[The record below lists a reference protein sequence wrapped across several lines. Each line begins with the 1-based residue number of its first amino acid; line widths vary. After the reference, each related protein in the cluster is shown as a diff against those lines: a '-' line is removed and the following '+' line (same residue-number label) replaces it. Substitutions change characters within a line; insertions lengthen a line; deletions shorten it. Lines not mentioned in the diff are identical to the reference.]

1 MEDIYLSNIKK
12 LRLLRYRN
20 SPIFNKNF
28 LQNYFK
34 NRKRLY
40 KKKFIIKNYSPK
52 NRDFTLQKLMKIKK
66 EKFSIEN
73 KEFLIKLYK
82 KFEVNLA
89 LKSKYDKNGKK
100 NTNKE
105 THCIAYLI
113 LAELIFKKKL
123 TNKIQFLNF
132 LLKILDTIS
141 LKKNCYLN
149 GETYKILSKL
159 IILETKLVKKYVK

>member
-1 MEDIYLSNIKK
+1 
-12 LRLLRYRN
+12 
-20 SPIFNKNF
+20 
-28 LQNYFK
+28 
-34 NRKRLY
+34 
-40 KKKFIIKNYSPK
+40 
-52 NRDFTLQKLMKIKK
+52 MKIKK